1 MLDSI
6 FLHDILNNSILG
18 KTYKPKTFFKK
29 ETKKFTTDLLS
40 ILGSL
45 KKKKNYWLLIEKSLL
60 ELTKKKIASD
70 FITGSECISI
80 G

>member
-40 ILGSL
+40 ILGSF
-45 KKKKNYWLLIEKSLL
+45 KKKK
-60 ELTKKKIASD
+60 KK
-70 FITGSECISI
+70 TI
-80 G
+80 GY